1 MDRQV
6 QHQIHLL
13 AEAFANDAALAFLQG
28 TVHGVHLFV
37 TKA

>member
-13 AEAFANDAALAFLQG
+13 AEAFANDAAFAFLQG
-28 TVHGVHLFV
+28 FCVLLFM
-37 TKA
+37 K